1 VKTSWRRILLKLL
14 LKVAVSITV
23 TIPLASV
30 NFLFKIGTGGVELQI
45 TNIQTIIFLLL
56 LYVAVLKK

>member
-1 VKTSWRRILLKLL
+1 MKPSWRRILLKLL